1 MISRALA
8 FLASLR
14 DQMSTPHRLRALSI
28 VRIVFGFNVLALY
41 VQHVRQ
47 YEFLW
52 GDHGLMPWGTFMVT
66 LIIQRSYSLYALTSD
81 PHQQMWIFVAGAVVS
96 FLFMIGAFTRVVS
109 VLFFVFTWSLY
120 SRNIY
125 LLDGGD
131 NLLYL
136 TALFMIFTNCGAYY
150 SMDAVFRGRR
160 ATNRFVALLHNY
172 AVCAIII
179 QTAMVYLISSFYKVS
194 GHKWQDGTALYY
206 ILHVDEF
213 QLVPWLVHLSENPV
227 LVTVL
232 TYGTMITQAAFP
244 FLIFH
249 KRLKWFIA
257 PAIIGMHVGIGY
269 AMGLAYFSSV
279 LIAAEAIF
287 FTDRDIVKVTR
298 IAGAILSRPFR
309 GRTMKPVPVL
319 AAAATTAS
327 PTPV

>member
-1 MISRALA
+1 MISHLRGV
-8 FLASLR
+8 FASLR

-41 VQHVRQ
+41 VQHLRQ

-52 GDHGLMPWGTFMVT
+52 GDNGLMPWPTFMVT

-81 PHQQMWIFVAGAVVS
+81 PHVQLWIFAGGAVVS
-96 FLFMIGAFTRVVS
+96 FLFMIGAFTRVMS

-120 SRNIY
+120 SRNVY

-136 TALFMIFTNCGAYY
+136 TALFMVFTNCAAFY
-150 SMDAVFRGRR
+150 SMDAVFCGRR
-160 ATNRFVALLHNY
+160 ATNRFVALVHNY
-172 AVCAIII
+172 AVVAIIV
-179 QTAMVYLISSFYKVS
+179 QTCMVYLTSSFYKIG
-194 GHKWQDGTALYY
+194 GHKWQDGTAMYY

-213 QLVPWLVHLSENPV
+213 QLVPWLVHLVENPV
-227 LVTVL
+227 ITTAL
-232 TYGTMITQAAFP
+232 TYGTILTQAAFP

-249 KRLKWFIA
+249 KRLKWLIA

-269 AMGLAYFSSV
+269 AMGLAYFSAV

-287 FTDRDIVKVTR
+287 FTDRDIVSVTR
-298 IAGAILSRPFR
+298 IVGAIVRRPFR
-309 GRTMKPVPVL
+309 GRLPVPIPSL
-319 AAAATTAS
+319 AGIATPSTS
-327 PTPV
+327 I